1 MKKNLIA
8 LCLASLAL
16 TSCGGNNAS
25 SNESASSSAATSS
38 SETASSSSEIPS
50 SEESTPSFESSSSFS
65 GDPIEIEKTDELAS
79 SLYMGTLG
87 SSSTFPT
94 LFFNIAEDVPYL
106 SLSFF
111 AEMFLSA
118 TGVRTLVASGNA
130 LVNIGTNESIVFD
143 VRSNSISANDLDQAT
158 NFTGASVP
166 NDPFCTKSD
175 VIARVDETKTS
186 YTKGKQIMISL
197 DDYKA
202 KLVEYKDEVWVPFSF
217 LNAIYLGSA
226 NTPIAFNGSGYFLMN
241 TGAMLEK
248 DDEGNDVLSPYGEKF
263 YEGPLSKMKTR
274 SASYSSYFYWS
285 FVFEMTYFNGK
296 MTSLGISDLDAKLD
310 ELGLKENMLSSDS
323 LVADEA
329 LATAIYQIFSDGGH
343 TGFSFRGLTCP
354 FSLEEN
360 DRLGKLI
367 ASYDSRYIEG
377 NKVYSSLHK
386 LRGDKIS
393 ALETSGKTAIIH
405 LDSFDGTPLF
415 TRRESS
421 AYPTEE
427 EILKDYQSANPSTFA
442 LLYFSFKEIKKNSGI
457 NNVVF
462 DVSMNPGGEATALG
476 YALSFIS
483 DEPVKINF
491 KSTMTGATYSEACH
505 IDNDLDPSTDDDS
518 YEGQYNFFILTSLA
532 SFSCANAF
540 PCIAK
545 DNGLATIIGSQ
556 SGGGDCAVRM
566 MTSEDGSLFQTSSTA
581 SIRHEDG
588 SDVDGG
594 QKVDYEYPLSDFY
607 DAEKLDSFV
616 NGLTI

>member
-16 TSCGGNNAS
+16 ASCGGNNIS
-25 SNESASSSAATSS
+25 SKESTASSAATNS
-38 SETASSSSEIPS
+38 SESIPPS
-50 SEESTPSFESSSSFS
+50 SEMPSSMETAPSSESSSSFS
-65 GDPIEIEKTDELAS
+65 SEPIEIEKTYELAS
-79 SLYMGTLG
+79 SLYMGATG
-87 SSSTFPT
+87 AGSTFPT

-130 LVNIGTNESIVFD
+130 LVNTGTNESIVFD
-143 VRSNSISANDLDQAT
+143 VTSNSISANDLDQAT

-166 NDPFCTKSD
+166 NDPFCTKND

-186 YTKGKQIMISL
+186 YTKGKQITISL
-197 DDYKA
+197 DTYKA
-202 KLVEYKDEVWVPFSF
+202 RLVEYKDDVWVPFSF

-226 NTPIAFNGSGYFLMN
+226 NTPIAFNGNGYFLMA
-241 TGAMLEK
+241 TSAMLEK
-248 DDEGNDVLSPYGEKF
+248 DDDGNTVLSPYGEKF
-263 YEGPLSKMKTR
+263 YEGSLSKMKTR

-296 MTSLGISDLDAKLD
+296 MASLGISDLDAKLD
-310 ELGLKENMLSSDS
+310 ELGLKEKMLSSDS
-323 LVADEA
+323 SVADEA

-354 FSLEEN
+354 FDLEEN

-367 ASYDSRYIEG
+367 TSYDSRYTEA
-377 NKVYSSLHK
+377 NKEYSTLHK
-386 LRGDKIS
+386 LAINRVET
-393 ALETSGKTAIIH
+393 LETSGKTAIIH
-405 LDSFDGTPLF
+405 LDSFDGTSIF
-415 TRRESS
+415 TKRESS

-427 EILKDYQSANPSTFA
+427 DLLKDYQSASPSTFA
-442 LLYFSFKEIKKNSGI
+442 LLYFSFKEIKKNSDI

-505 IDNDLDPSTDDDS
+505 IDNDLDPNTDNDS
-518 YEGQYNFFILTSLA
+518 YEGQYNFFILTSSA
-532 SFSCANAF
+532 SFSCGNAF

-545 DNGLATIIGSQ
+545 DNNLATIIGRR

-594 QKVDYEYPLSDFY
+594 QKVDYEYPLNDFY
-607 DAEKLDSFV
+607 DKGKLDSFL
-616 NGLTI
+616 NALAI